1 MNFMATLGN
10 CYVGK
15 TKLTLKSKRAINEI
29 RSVMESGNWFSSA
42 LAAVPVYQIFFSP
55 GVTKS
60 AFETGINIREHDW
73 EQYASS
79 MGSAPKIV
87 RDRIRKTAEPMTWYT
102 SGNENKFWRCV
113 SEAAL

>member
-1 MNFMATLGN
+1 VTNLIKETTS
-10 CYVGK
+10 VGK
-15 TKLTLKSKRAINEI
+15 STNKSSCLDFVAVFLKSKRAINEI

-42 LAAVPVYQIFFSP
+42 LAAVPIYQIFFSP

-87 RDRIRKTAEPMTWYT
+87 
-102 SGNENKFWRCV
+102 
-113 SEAAL
+113 

>member
-1 MNFMATLGN
+1 MATLGN
-10 CYVGK
+10 CYIGT
-15 TKLTLKSKRAINEI
+15 TKLTQKSKRAVAEI
-29 RSVMESGNWFSSA
+29 RGIMESGSWFSAA
-42 LAAVPVYQIFFSP
+42 LASVPVYQIFFSP

-60 AFETGINIREHDW
+60 AFETGINIREYDW
-73 EQYASS
+73 EQYANS
-79 MGSAPKIV
+79 MGAAPKVV

>member
-1 MNFMATLGN
+1 MATLGN

-55 GVTKS
+55 GL
-60 AFETGINIREHDW
+60 
-73 EQYASS
+73 
-79 MGSAPKIV
+79 
-87 RDRIRKTAEPMTWYT
+87 RKVLLKLESILESTI
-102 SGNENKFWRCV
+102 GNNMPAVWALLLKL
-113 SEAAL
+113 SEIELERPQSP